1 MDTLVDLQQSRVV
14 VTGGASGI
22 GLSIVQLSRSL
33 GARVG
38 VIDTAPAPSADL
50 YAQAD
55 VGNSAD
61 ADSAVSRLVSE
72 LGGLDILVN
81 NAGIAVPGRFDDLA
95 DAEWRR
101 TMSVNVDGVFHCT
114 RAAVPHLRRG
124 PGGSIVNMASIA
136 GRSYSRTA
144 SVAYAT
150 SKGAVVALTRQLA
163 HELAQEGIRVNCVC
177 PGLVDTDIMTRN
189 TSPDR
194 LENLVAAIPMGRL
207 ASPAEIAS
215 VVCFLGSS
223 ASSYVTGSVVDVTG
237 GLA

>member
-1 MDTLVDLQQSRVV
+1 MDTLVDLEGSTVI

-22 GLSIVQLSRSL
+22 GHSIVQLSQAL

-38 VIDTAPAPSADL
+38 VIDTSPAPSADFNV
-50 YAQAD
+50 QAD
-55 VGNSAD
+55 VGSSTEAN
-61 ADSAVSRLVSE
+61 SAVSQLAAD

-81 NAGIAVPGRFDDLA
+81 NAGIAVPGSFENIA
-95 DAEWRR
+95 DTEWRR

-114 RAAVPHLRRG
+114 RAAVPHLRRE
-124 PGGSIVNMASIA
+124 PAGSIVNMASIA

-144 SVAYAT
+144 SVAYAA

-163 HELAQEGIRVNCVC
+163 HELAHDGIRVNCVC

-194 LENLVAAIPMGRL
+194 LANLVAGIPMGRM
-207 ASPAEIAS
+207 AAPTEVAN